1 MAPDISSHT
10 RVERATARRTAHG
23 AMIRAGAVV
32 VLGALALTACAS
44 PAPAEEAGESVI
56 AGLEYWSDADD
67 ALLLDACLPP
77 KQETPSPAIVL
88 LHGGGFVDGD
98 RIGGGM
104 RPLCGQMSA
113 RGVAAFSIDYRLAP
127 DHRYPS
133 QVEDAQ
139 RAIEWLRAPEQVER
153 FGIDP
158 ARIGVFGSSAGAI
171 IAQSVGM
178 AGSGPTDVG
187 TRVSAVVS
195 LSGVSLMTEE
205 ALSLGEPTPEAIE
218 LVLNYLGC
226 TSASAVDCPQAEP
239 ASPLGQVDPSDPP
252 TMLVTGAQEFVP
264 VEQAER
270 MHEALVAAGVQSEL
284 VVVDGSGHGV
294 QLLRNDV
301 RAAVVEF
308 FATHL

>member
-1 MAPDISSHT
+1 
-10 RVERATARRTAHG
+10 
-23 AMIRAGAVV
+23 MIRAGAVV
-32 VLGALALTACAS
+32 VLGASTLTACAS
-44 PAPAEEAGESVI
+44 PAPAAEGGASVVGGI
-56 AGLEYWSDADD
+56 EYWSDANET
-67 ALLLDACLPP
+67 LLLDACLPP
-77 KQETPSPAIVL
+77 ERETPSPAIVL

-98 RIGGGM
+98 RVGGGM
-104 RPLCGQMSA
+104 RALCRQMSD
-113 RGVAAFSIDYRLAP
+113 RGVATFSIDYRLAP

-133 QVEDAQ
+133 QVEDASH
-139 RAIEWLRAPEQVER
+139 AIEWLRAPEQVER

-171 IAQSVGM
+171 IAQSIGM

-187 TRVSAVVS
+187 ARVSAVVS

-205 ALSLGEPTPEAIE
+205 ALGLGEPSPEAIN
-218 LVLNYLGC
+218 LILNYLGC
-226 TSASAVDCPQAEP
+226 TTASAVNCAQAEA
-239 ASPLGQVDPSDPP
+239 ASPLGQVDSSDPP

-264 VEQAER
+264 VEQAQR
-270 MHEALVAAGVQSEL
+270 MQEALLAAGVPAEL
-284 VVVDGSGHGV
+284 VVVDGSRHGV